1 MPEDAPRLARF
12 SYVMNSSPVELA
24 ANVARAMQDIVAEA
38 GGLPCELG
46 ALVARDLCEALKRFL
61 WLAPAAERVGAFWG
75 VFPDMVAFLR
85 EVGEPPFEPPGIAGD
100 LELDKVLDSPVGRL
114 GCVLFSAHRR
124 LSKEGGDFNA
134 ELLAGLELA
143 LDTYSNSG
151 TGGSGADCR
160 GAEVLAG
167 LLGYESGY
175 LFAVDGDWTREHV
188 FARIGRG
195 GAYRQD
201 TARMLVCCGGWSSLE
216 FMAGVQPFLFEL
228 CEDIEAVFG
237 TEFGPR
243 VSAVECLHLFAD
255 RAFEEHDEAT
265 SAQITD
271 LLRGMPEMDRG
282 NFIGMLRRRFD
293 RALYSYFG
301 PLPDRELFEILS
313 DRLSTPQFI
322 RTFWPAE
329 PQSQTGYTAARFVG
343 LLLNSGEHAEA
354 IFEVCQ
360 DFLVPIEDKMWQN
373 LVYSKLADNIN
384 YEDFVQ
390 ANPAIVAGIID
401 RTTNEHS
408 IHLKELTEL
417 KYHLT
422 SETPPAAAP

>member
-1 MPEDAPRLARF
+1 M
-12 SYVMNSSPVELA
+12 
-24 ANVARAMQDIVAEA
+24 
-38 GGLPCELG
+38 
-46 ALVARDLCEALKRFL
+46 CEALQRFL
-61 WLAPAAERVGAFWG
+61 LPAPAAAAERVGAFWG
-75 VFPDMVAFLR
+75 VFPDMLAFLR
-85 EVGEPPFEPPGIAGD
+85 RVGESPREPPRAPPGFAVGPD
-100 LELDKVLDSPVGRL
+100 LDQVFGSPVGQLCLVLFAAHHRL
-114 GCVLFSAHRR
+114 GE
-124 LSKEGGDFNA
+124 EGGDFDA
-134 ELLAGLELA
+134 DLLAGLELA
-143 LDTYSNSG
+143 LKAFDD
-151 TGGSGADCR
+151 GGGYCRSR
-160 GAEVLAG
+160 GAA
-167 LLGYESGY
+167 LGVMACYAPRLFGIDPVWTQTR
-175 LFAVDGDWTREHV
+175 LFAHLAAGD
-188 FARIGRG
+188 
-195 GAYRQD
+195 AYRQS
-201 TARMLVCCGGWSSLE
+201 TARLLLHPKCRSAPPYL
-216 FMAGVQPFLFEL
+216 AGVRPYVLGFF
-228 CEDIEAVFG
+228 EDIEAVFG
-237 TEFGPR
+237 ADHDSRNR
-243 VSAVECLHLFAD
+243 VLRWLHEFAD

-271 LLRGMPEMDRG
+271 LLRGMPEVDRG

-329 PQSQTGYTAARFVG
+329 PQSQTGETTVQFVD

-360 DFLVPIEDKMWQN
+360 DFLVPIEDEIDQN

-408 IHLKELTEL
+408 IHLKELMEL